1 MKVFQINSVC
11 GVGSTGR
18 IVCDI
23 KERLEADDNKCQV
36 AYGRGYYENPDC
48 IKIESDLVFKAHVF
62 FSRITDRQGFYST
75 SATKRLVRSIE
86 HFKPDIIHLHNIH
99 GYYLDIR
106 VLFEFLKQ
114 YNKPV
119 VWTLHDCW
127 AFTGHC
133 AYFSFVNCDKWKTGC
148 GGCPQKSAYPA
159 SYILDDSKKSFLE
172 KKRLFTGVEN
182 MNIVTPSNWLAD
194 LAKESFLGDFP
205 ILTIN
210 NGIDLS
216 VFKPVESKFKEKHH
230 LHGKKIVL
238 GIANVWEKRK
248 GLDDFITLSKLLP
261 DDYKIILVGL
271 TEKQIAALPSN
282 IMGITRTANINELVE
297 LYSAADVFANPTKE
311 DNFPTVNIEAIACGT
326 PVVTYNTGGSG
337 EMLNEKCGIVVESG
351 DVNALA
357 KAICKINL
365 NSEDCVA
372 KALEFEK
379 NKQYNLYLELYKN
392 LLNSGC

>member
-23 KERLEADDNKCQV
+23 KQTLEANNDKCQI
-36 AYGRGYYENPDC
+36 AYGRGYYNDPNC
-48 IKIESDLVFKAHVF
+48 LKIESDLVFKAHVF

-86 HFKPDIIHLHNIH
+86 HFKPDIIHLHNLH

-106 VLFEFLKQ
+106 VLFEFLKN
-114 YNKPV
+114 YGKPI

-133 AYFSFVNCDKWKTGC
+133 AYFSFVGCDKWKNGC
-148 GGCPQKSAYPA
+148 GQCPQKSAYPA
-159 SYILDDSKKSFLE
+159 SFLLDDSKKSYQE
-172 KKRLFTGVEN
+172 KKRLFTGVHN
-182 MNIVTPSNWLAD
+182 LTIVTPSDWLNN

-205 ILTIN
+205 VYTIN
-210 NGIDLS
+210 NGVDLS
-216 VFKPVESKFKEKHH
+216 VFHPVQSNFKEKHN
-230 LHGKKIVL
+230 LRGKKIVL

-248 GLDDFITLSKLLP
+248 GLDDFIALSNILS
-261 DDYKIILVGL
+261 DDTKIVLVGL

-282 IMGITRTANINELVE
+282 IIGISRTANINELVE
-297 LYSAADVFANPTKE
+297 LYSAADVFVNPTKE

-337 EMLNEKCGIVVESG
+337 EMLNEKCGIVVPMG
-351 DVNALA
+351 DVEALA
-357 KAICKINL
+357 EAIKNINL
-365 NSEDCVA
+365 KSEACINRA
-372 KALEFEK
+372 EEFEK
-379 NKQYNLYLELYKN
+379 NKQYNLYMELYKN
-392 LLNSGC
+392 ILNSGC

>member
-23 KERLEADDNKCQV
+23 KQTLEANSDKCQI
-36 AYGRGYYENPDC
+36 AYGRGYYDDSDC

-62 FSRITDRQGFYST
+62 FSRITDRQGFFST

-86 HFKPDIIHLHNIH
+86 HFNPDIIHLHNLH

-106 VLFEFLKQ
+106 VLFEFLKK
-114 YNKPV
+114 YGKPV

-133 AYFSFVNCDKWKTGC
+133 AYFSFAKCDKWKIGC
-148 GGCPQKSAYPA
+148 GQCPQKTAYPA
-159 SYILDDSKKSFLE
+159 SFLLDDSKKSYAE
-172 KKRLFTGVEN
+172 KKRLFTGVKN
-182 MNIVTPSNWLAD
+182 LNIVTPSNWLNN
-194 LAKESFLGDFP
+194 LVKESFLGEFP
-205 ILTIN
+205 VYTIN

-216 VFKPVESKFKEKHH
+216 VFNPVDSNFKEKNN
-230 LHGKKIVL
+230 LRGKKIVL
-238 GIANVWEKRK
+238 GIANIWEKRK
-248 GLDDFITLSKLLP
+248 GLDDFITLSKMLP
-261 DDYKIILVGL
+261 DDFKIVLVGL

-282 IMGITRTANINELVE
+282 IMGITRTSNISELVE
-297 LYSAADVFANPTKE
+297 LYSVADVFVNPTME

-326 PVVTYNTGGSG
+326 PVITYNTGGSG
-337 EMLNEKCGIVVESG
+337 EMLNEKCGVVVEAG

-357 KAICKINL
+357 EAIKNIDL
-365 NSEDCVA
+365 RSEDCVFHA
-372 KALEFEK
+372 KKFEK
-379 NKQYNLYLELYKN
+379 NKQYNVYMELYKN
-392 LLNSGC
+392 IINGGC